1 MATHT
6 NRKEA
11 IMNITEIAYLKGI
24 AADRLGTSVE
34 ILEEVEQFL
43 ADNEQAIKTIFPNTT
58 YYN

>member
-1 MATHT
+1 
-6 NRKEA
+6 
-11 IMNITEIAYLKGI
+11 MNITEIAYLKGI